1 MDNIANNKEFTCIL
15 KNSSISLEMG
25 VEILSTGISYEN
37 IDYHCQDRI
46 RNDYL
51 LLLTLGGEAYV
62 DEEKRRKTLVK
73 GSWFLLRPEAI
84 HSYRDITPWSFA
96 YVHFRGNVIDRVI
109 ESLAFFKRENLGFKQ
124 SNSAAEDLLVRLIT
138 ETRDISIQGEILRN
152 SLVLEIVASLHLN
165 YRTNK
170 YRIDPLIA
178 VQEYI
183 VEHLSED
190 MSLPFLAKQ
199 AGISQFHF
207 IRNFKQKYGYPPIHY
222 IQKLRIEKAQN
233 LLLHEAPRM
242 RIYEV
247 AEAIGIK
254 DPLYFSRIFK
264 KRAGMSPEKF
274 RIYAKQHFDLL

>member
-1 MDNIANNKEFTCIL
+1 MDNIANNNKNSYIL
-15 KNSSISLEMG
+15 KNSSISSDMG
-25 VEILSTGISYEN
+25 VEILSMGISYEN
-37 IDYHCQDRI
+37 IDYHCQGRI

-62 DEEKRRKTLVK
+62 DEEGRRKTLVN

-96 YVHFRGNVIDRVI
+96 YVHFSGNVIDRVI

-124 SNSAAEDLLVRLIT
+124 SNFVAKDLLIRLIT

-152 SLVLEIVASLHLN
+152 SLMLEIIASLHFN
-165 YRTNK
+165 YRTNE
-170 YRIDPLIA
+170 YRIDPLIV

-207 IRNFKQKYGYPPIHY
+207 IRNFKQKYGYSPIRY

-233 LLLHEAPRM
+233 ILLHVAPRM
-242 RIYEV
+242 KIYEV
-247 AEAIGIK
+247 AEKIGIK

-264 KRAGMSPEKF
+264 KRVGMSPEKF
-274 RIYAKQHFDLL
+274 RIYAKQYFDLP